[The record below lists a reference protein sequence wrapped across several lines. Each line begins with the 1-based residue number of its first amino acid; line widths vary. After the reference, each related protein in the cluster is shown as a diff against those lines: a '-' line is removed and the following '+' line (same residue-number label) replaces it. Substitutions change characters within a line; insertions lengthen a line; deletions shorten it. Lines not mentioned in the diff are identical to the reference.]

1 MTNRLISLLL
11 VVIMVLTMSA
21 CGGGGDTSEGGGQA
35 QGVNDAAQNGVG
47 DNAGSA
53 DVGDMTVVRCAFP
66 SFNDVSDSEM
76 VEAEINKVLA
86 EKYGIQTDIT
96 FINTGSWQQ
105 QSTLLLTGDEVDV
118 ITLWPLPLSTFINNR
133 QLLPLDSYL
142 ETASDE
148 LKNKFTEEQWKAC
161 QSDGVQYSIPN
172 LRNYG
177 SIFICFWDE
186 AKLAELGYKA
196 EEITTLDQI
205 EEVLYAAHEK
215 YPDIYTIVPQ
225 GQANFVNGVYWD
237 GLGDQNYI
245 GVLGDCGQDTTVT
258 DIFECQD
265 FIDFVTRT
273 RKWYLDGLM
282 MGDALSNQET
292 GSTMIQNG
300 AAFASLTNR
309 ACEPAP
315 AGLTQSQFVD
325 GWSDSTNITAL
336 TYGINALSPNPDE
349 AWTML
354 EALYCDTDVQQ
365 LLINGIEGIHYVD
378 NGDGSVSYPD
388 GVTSS
393 SSTYGEGPM
402 YWSLPYANADVTPNT
417 ELGPATFLSDL
428 IEFNNACTPSIATG
442 ITIDTEAM
450 GVVDEYAACL
460 NVKDKYYNGLMN
472 GILDPETTLPQAHQ
486 EMVDAGIEKICAAK
500 QQVLDEFLAN
510 KQ

>member
-1 MTNRLISLLL
+1 MKKRLVSLLL
-11 VVIMVLTMSA
+11 AVAMVLTMSA
-21 CGGGGDTSEGGGQA
+21 CGGGDTSGGGSGSEAQGGGSEAKGGSDEGGA
-35 QGVNDAAQNGVG
+35 SV
-47 DNAGSA
+47 

-96 FINTGSWQQ
+96 YINVGSWQQ
-105 QSTLLLTGDEVDV
+105 QSTLLLTSDEVDV

-133 QLLPLDSYL
+133 QLAPLDSYL
-142 ETASDE
+142 ENASDE
-148 LKNKFTEEQWKAC
+148 LKNKFTDSQWQAC
-161 QSDGVQYSIPN
+161 QSGGVQYAVPN

-177 SIFICFWDE
+177 NIFVCFWDE
-186 AKLAELGYKA
+186 AKIAELGYKP

-225 GQANFVNGVYWD
+225 GQSNFVNGLYWD

-245 GVLGDCGQDTTVT
+245 GVLGNCGQDTTVT

-273 RKWYLDGLM
+273 HKWYQDGLM

-292 GSTMIQNG
+292 GTTMIQNG
-300 AAFASLTNR
+300 AAFASLSNR

-315 AGLTQSQFVD
+315 DGLTQSVFVD

-336 TYGINALSPNPDE
+336 TYGINALSKNPDE

-365 LLINGIEGIHYVD
+365 LLINGIEGVHYVD
-378 NGDGSVSYPD
+378 NGDGSISYPE
-388 GVTSS
+388 GVTSTT
-393 SSTYGEGPM
+393 STYGEGTM

-417 ELGPATFLSDL
+417 DLGPATFFSDL
-428 IEFNNACTPSIATG
+428 IEFNNACKPSVATG
-442 ITIDTEAM
+442 ITIDTEAL

-500 QQVLDEFLAN
+500 QQALDEFLAN
-510 KQ
+510 K